1 MDYCVPCH
9 RTLNGAVTCPECG
22 AYDSA
27 MAPTG
32 EIPVA
37 ATGGI
42 PVAPT
47 GGIPVAA
54 TDMPGIRTEE
64 PTAPEGPP
72 ADIATVPA
80 PAGTATPPGPAA
92 TAPALAAAAVTAPA
106 RRPRPRRW
114 RTYGGRTLA
123 AAAFAVLGGLGTS
136 SLLADGSAGL
146 PQAAPSPDL
155 PSSDGPREHGTA
167 RPTASAAPERP
178 AGHPARGA
186 ARERDGG
193 APGLPRATPSS
204 ARPPAARTPAPVP
217 DSAPPAVSAGPSAR
231 PSTGRPVPSPSP
243 TAPTSPSPGGS
254 TGASPTG
261 SPSPSTSEVPVTD
274 ALPERA
280 PLPAGVRRGA
290 AGGAVLTGR

>member
-1 MDYCVPCH
+1 MDYCVPCR

-32 EIPVA
+32 GIPVA

-42 PVAPT
+42 PVAATDVPEIRPEEETAT
-47 GGIPVAA
+47 GGASDVA
-54 TDMPGIRTEE
+54 
-64 PTAPEGPP
+64 
-72 ADIATVPA
+72 PA
-80 PAGTATPPGPAA
+80 PADTATPPGPLA
-92 TAPALAAAAVTAPA
+92 TAPAVAAAAVAAPV
-106 RRPRPRRW
+106 RHPRPRRW

-146 PQAAPSPDL
+146 PQAAPSPEL

-167 RPTASAAPERP
+167 GPTASAAPERP
-178 AGHPARGA
+178 ATHPARGA
-186 ARERDGG
+186 ARERNGG
-193 APGLPRATPSS
+193 APGRPRVTPPS

-217 DSAPPAVSAGPSAR
+217 DSAPPPVTDGPSAR

-274 ALPERA
+274 ALPERV
-280 PLPAGVRRGA
+280 PLPASVRRGV